1 LNDVLTPRIQAVLRH
16 VAIGAAA
23 IMGCGTACAAD
34 AQSALKF
41 DLYACQR
48 PVWPAAALAQHASG
62 TTTLEARIHEQG
74 YLLEARVTGS
84 AGRADL
90 DDAAL
95 DSLRGC
101 TYHAVVS
108 TGEAPGGWLKT
119 QFRWFH
125 TGAFPAPDPARLV
138 TTTAQATGGDPVAQN
153 RLGAWY
159 ERGTN
164 VRTDLAQAAL
174 WYERAARAGN
184 AHAQNNLGVL
194 FWRGA
199 GVPRDPYRATWWYAQ
214 AAAQGHGWAQANLAW
229 SYQHGLG
236 NDPDPELA
244 LDWLTQAAEGGLPDA
259 QVRLG
264 TMLMRSAANDDDR
277 HTAAGWL
284 ARAAA
289 QDDASGLYLLGRT
302 FELGLG
308 NVQDDVEAAALYRR
322 ALGRSAGRA
331 ETALGILL
339 DTLRAQPQHDDEA
352 AHLYERAMSARH
364 PAAFYRYGLL
374 MEQRG
379 EDALALAMYQ
389 HAAAQR
395 NCDAVLKYVQLR
407 PAALLADPRDSHPPR
422 WAQQQRG
429 CSTDPAMQPR
439 FE

>member
-1 LNDVLTPRIQAVLRH
+1 MSRMQAVLLH
-16 VAIGAAA
+16 VAIGATA
-23 IMGCGTACAAD
+23 IMGPGIAGAAD
-34 AQSALKF
+34 AQSALNL

-62 TTTLEARIHEQG
+62 MTTLDVRIHELG
-74 YLLEARVTGS
+74 YFVEGRVTGS

-90 DDAAL
+90 DQAAL

-108 TGEAPGGWLKT
+108 TGEARSGWLKA
-119 QFRWFH
+119 QFRWSH
-125 TGAFPAPDPARLV
+125 TGASPAPDAALLV
-138 TTTAQATGGDPVAQN
+138 TTTAQALGGDPVAQN
-153 RLGAWY
+153 RLGTWY
-159 ERGTN
+159 ERGTH
-164 VRTDLAQAAL
+164 VKTDLAQAAH

-194 FWRGA
+194 YLRGA
-199 GVPRDPYRATWWYAQ
+199 GVPRDPHKATAWYAQ

-229 SYQHGLG
+229 SYQHGQG
-236 NDPDPELA
+236 NDLDPELA
-244 LDWLTQAAEGGLPDA
+244 TYWLTQAADGGLPDA

-264 TMLMRSAANDDDR
+264 TLMMRSAVNDDER
-277 HTAAGWL
+277 HTAASWL

-289 QDDASGLYLLGRT
+289 QDDPSGLYLLGRT

-308 NVQDDVEAAALYRR
+308 NAQDDVEAAALYRR

-339 DTLRAQPQHDDEA
+339 DTLRAQPQHDGEA
-352 AHLYERAMSARH
+352 AQLYERAMGSRH
-364 PAAFYRYGLL
+364 AAAFYRYGLL
-374 MEQRG
+374 LEQRG
-379 EDALALAMYQ
+379 EDALAVALYQ
-389 HAAAQR
+389 HAATQG
-395 NCDAVLKYVQLR
+395 NCDAVLRYVQLR
-407 PAALLADPRDSHPPR
+407 PVAPVADPRYSHPPH
-422 WAQQQRG
+422 WARQQRW